1 MEVQVLRYYKYV
13 PAFQMEVFSFWIHTC
28 VSLHKTSVIIW
39 SMYCL
44 YLLLTIFIII
54 IVTPFSQLAL
64 ITYCYYYYYYYVFLL
79 SQFVLSRAPT
89 SAQSPWEQLR
99 GVFI

>member
-1 MEVQVLRYYKYV
+1 MED
-13 PAFQMEVFSFWIHTC
+13 FSFWIHTC
-28 VSLHKTSVIIW
+28 VSLHKKSVIIW
-39 SMYCL
+39 SLDCL
-44 YLLLTIFIII
+44 YLLFTIFIII
-54 IVTPFSQLAL
+54 IVIPFSQLAL
-64 ITYCYYYYYYYVFLL
+64 ITYCYCYYYYCYYYYYYVFLL

>member
-39 SMYCL
+39 SVVMSFECL
-44 YLLLTIFIII
+44 NLGWTKQNDQNYNQT
-54 IVTPFSQLAL
+54 
-64 ITYCYYYYYYYVFLL
+64 C
-79 SQFVLSRAPT
+79 
-89 SAQSPWEQLR
+89 
-99 GVFI
+99 